1 VLDEREDEHDACT
14 DLLGE
19 WPGPLI
25 VPTLC
30 LAEAVYLIGDR
41 LGWEREIQLLAAIES
56 AELVIEPLDPSDLE
70 RIAQLVAAYRDLPL
84 GTADASVVA
93 TAERLGVTTIATLD
107 HRHFGVVRP
116 THVDAFDLAP

>member
-1 VLDEREDEHDACT
+1 MLDEREDEHDACA

-30 LAEAVYLIGDR
+30 LAEAAYLIGER
-41 LGWEREIQLLAAIES
+41 LGWEREIQLLAALES
-56 AELVIEPLDPSDLE
+56 AELVIELLDPSDLE
-70 RIAQLVAAYRDLPL
+70 RIAQLVVAYRDLPL

-107 HRHFGVVRP
+107 RRHFGVVRP
-116 THVDAFDLAP
+116 AHADAFDLAP